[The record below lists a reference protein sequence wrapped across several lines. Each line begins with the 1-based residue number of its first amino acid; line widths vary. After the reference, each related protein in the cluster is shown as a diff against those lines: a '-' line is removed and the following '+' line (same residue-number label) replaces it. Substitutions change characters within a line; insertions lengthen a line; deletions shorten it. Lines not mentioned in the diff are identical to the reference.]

1 MDVHHR
7 AHLALLVRVLVV
19 HRAHHL
25 VAQVVRLAHQGLV
38 HQDIVRAVRQ
48 VRVVLVRAH
57 HQVLEAQAIH
67 HQVQVLVVQEAIVAH
82 EALVALRQ

>member
-1 MDVHHR
+1 MVDVR
-7 AHLALLVRVLVV
+7 LQAHLAQVPVV

-25 VAQVVRLAHQGLV
+25 VAQVVRLVHQGLV

-67 HQVQVLVVQEAIVAH
+67 HQVRALVVQEVIVAH
-82 EALVALRQ
+82 EVLVVLHQ